1 MKSRLPALALVAVML
16 AWASSFVIIRGIA
29 PYVSPAAMASGRLL
43 VGAVVLVLVLAF
55 RGGRMPRG
63 TALWL
68 TMAYGALWFGLYTVL
83 VNAAEQHLDAGT
95 TALLVNIA
103 PIVVAVLAGSFL
115 NEGFPP
121 LLVVGIAVSFTGA
134 AIIAF
139 TGPGQRDRIGVLLA
153 VAAALLY
160 GISVVAQ
167 KLVLRSTDPLT
178 ATALGAVAGA
188 VVLLPWAPTMT
199 QELAQAPLSATIGV
213 VYLGV
218 VSTAL
223 AFLLWAYALA
233 HTPAGVTASS
243 SYAVPA
249 LAIVMSWI
257 FLAEVPTATAL
268 LGGALCLTG
277 VAIAR
282 LRPSMFRRRPQVA
295 AVRQDDAAP
304 ALR

>member
-1 MKSRLPALALVAVML
+1 MKSRLPAFALVAVMV

-29 PYVSPAAMASGRLL
+29 PYVSPVAMASGRLL
-43 VGAVVLVLVLAF
+43 VAAVVLGGLLAV

-63 TALWL
+63 LALWL
-68 TMAYGALWFGLYTVL
+68 TLAYGVLWFGLYTVL

-103 PIVVAVLAGSFL
+103 PIVVAVLAGLFL

-121 LLVVGIAVSFTGA
+121 LLIVGIAVSFSGA

-139 TGPGQRDRIGVLLA
+139 TGPGHRDRIGVLLA

-167 KLVLRSTDPLT
+167 KLVLRTTDPLP
-178 ATALGAVAGA
+178 ATAIGAIAGA
-188 VVLLPWAPTMT
+188 AVLLPWAPGMVR
-199 QELAQAPLSATIGV
+199 ELADAPLSATIGV
-213 VYLGV
+213 VYLGLIP
-218 VSTAL
+218 TAI
-223 AFLLWAYALA
+223 AFQLWAYALT

-268 LGGALCLTG
+268 LGGTLCLAG

-282 LRPSMFRRRPQVA
+282 LKPSMFRTPSPIN
-295 AVRQDDAAP
+295 DEELTP
-304 ALR
+304 ARTA

>member
-29 PYVSPAAMASGRLL
+29 PYISPAAMASGRILI
-43 VGAVVLVLVLAF
+43 GAIVLGVVLAV

-63 TALWL
+63 LALWL
-68 TMAYGALWFGLYTVL
+68 TLTYGALWFGLYTVL
-83 VNAAEQHLDAGT
+83 VNAAEHHLDAGT

-103 PIVVAVLAGSFL
+103 PIVVAVLAGLFL

-121 LLVVGIAVSFTGA
+121 LLLVGIAVSFSGA

-160 GISVVAQ
+160 GVSVVAQ
-167 KLVLRSTDPLT
+167 KLVLRTTDPVTTT
-178 ATALGAVAGA
+178 AVGAIAGA
-188 VVLLPWAPTMT
+188 VVLLPWAPRMAR
-199 QELAQAPLSATIGV
+199 ELAEAPLSTTIGV
-213 VYLGV
+213 IYLGLV
-218 VSTAL
+218 PTGL
-223 AFLLWAYALA
+223 AFLLWAYALS

-257 FLAEVPTATAL
+257 FLAEVPTPTAL
-268 LGGALCLTG
+268 LGGTLCLTG

-282 LRPSMFRRRPQVA
+282 LKPSMFHRTPQDHTPRATPA
-295 AVRQDDAAP
+295 ALP
-304 ALR
+304 HS